1 MFNIGGGEI
10 IGLAVLGMILVG
22 PERMPSIAAD
32 AARYLNKLKKFAQNA
47 TDELKEN
54 LGPGYEDLKV
64 TDLNPKK
71 FIKKTIGDAM
81 EQVEEKPAAKVR
93 SGFVMN
99 LVDQITEA
107 LSKVNDPELHKPI
120 TELGMV
126 ETITVSDG
134 IAKLKIL
141 LTIVG
146 CPMKDRLQS
155 DITNSLSDLAEIKKV
170 EIEFGVMS
178 EEQRNNVKK
187 IIRGGREKFIPFA
200 QPDSLTRVLG
210 IASGKGGVG
219 KSSVT
224 VNLAVA
230 AAKRGLKVG
239 ILDADVYGHSVP
251 RLMGILDQRPT
262 AIDQTFI
269 PVENYGVKV
278 VSMEMFK
285 PERSDPVAYRGPLL
299 HRVLEQLLSDAYWGD
314 LDLLLL
320 DLPPGTGDIA
330 ISLGQLIPTSEIVVV
345 TTPQIAAAEVA
356 ERAGRIAHQ
365 MKQPV
370 LGVIENMSDTSCG
383 KCGEVISIFG
393 SGGGE
398 ETAKRLSELVGADV
412 PLLAKVPFDS
422 QVREGGDIGDPAVL
436 TNEKIQNAFNQILDK
451 IIIRPRSLVGVRLGV
466 SN

>member
-1 MFNIGGGEI
+1 VNII
-10 IGLAVLGMILVG
+10 
-22 PERMPSIAAD
+22 
-32 AARYLNKLKKFAQNA
+32 
-47 TDELKEN
+47 
-54 LGPGYEDLKV
+54 
-64 TDLNPKK
+64 
-71 FIKKTIGDAM
+71 
-81 EQVEEKPAAKVR
+81 
-93 SGFVMN
+93 
-99 LVDQITEA
+99 DQINAA
-107 LSKVNDPELHKPI
+107 LAKVNDPELHKPV

-126 ETITVSDG
+126 ETVTFNDG
-134 IAKLKIL
+134 VVNLKLL

-155 DITNSLSDLAEIKKV
+155 DITTALQDISEVKKV

-251 RLMGILDQRPT
+251 RLMGILGQRPT

-370 LGVIENMSDTSCG
+370 LGVIENMSDTTCG
-383 KCGEVISIFG
+383 KCGEAISIFG
-393 SGGGE
+393 NGGGE
-398 ETAKRLSELVGADV
+398 ETARRLSELVGADV
-412 PLLAKVPFDS
+412 PLLAKVPFES
-422 QVREGGDIGDPAVL
+422 QVREGGDKGNPAVL
-436 TNEKIQNAFNQILDK
+436 TNEKVLTAFNQILDK
-451 IIIRPRSLVGVRLGV
+451 IIIRPKSLVGVRLGV

>member
-1 MFNIGGGEI
+1 MSTNDLIGK
-10 IGLAVLGMILVG
+10 ALGNVI
-22 PERMPSIAAD
+22 
-32 AARYLNKLKKFAQNA
+32 
-47 TDELKEN
+47 
-54 LGPGYEDLKV
+54 
-64 TDLNPKK
+64 
-71 FIKKTIGDAM
+71 
-81 EQVEEKPAAKVR
+81 
-93 SGFVMN
+93 
-99 LVDQITEA
+99 
-107 LSKVNDPELHKPI
+107 DPELHKPLP
-120 TELGMV
+120 ELGMV
-126 ETITVSDG
+126 ESVDFSAG
-134 IAKLKIL
+134 VAKIGIL

-146 CPMKDRLQS
+146 CPMKDRLKA
-155 DITNSLSDLAEIKKV
+155 DITKALS
-170 EIEFGVMS
+170 EIEEVKSIEVIFGVMN

-187 IIRGGREKFIPFA
+187 LIRGGREKFIPFA

-239 ILDADVYGHSVP
+239 ILDADVYGHSIP
-251 RLMGILDQRPT
+251 RLMGILDKRPT

-299 HRVLEQLLSDAYWGD
+299 HKVLEQLLSDAYWGD

-330 ISLGQLIPTSEIVVV
+330 ISLGQLIPGSEIIVV

-365 MKQPV
+365 IKQPV
-370 LGVIENMSDTSCG
+370 IGVIENMSETVSATT
-383 KCGEVISIFG
+383 GEKISIFG

-398 ETAKRLSELVGADV
+398 ETARRLSELVGADV
-412 PLLAKVPFDS
+412 PLLAKVPFDTNI
-422 QVREGGDIGDPAVL
+422 REGGDAGNPIVL
-436 TNEKIQNAFNQILDK
+436 SDQKIMDIFDAILDR
-451 IIIRPRSLVGVRLGV
+451 IIVRPKSLVGVRLNV
-466 SN
+466 NT